1 MATISKYFCLWII
14 FSANLAWGEVYTDK
28 VFDCA
33 KDTCV
38 TRQGKSKIFEASIF
52 FYNVKKYN
60 FANNGAMTF
69 KNLVYFANNNQGTDF
84 KNGATFANNGVMN
97 FESSAVFQ
105 LLENIN
111 DGILNFN
118 AGMGG
123 DDLYAAVSGNIFND
137 GTINVNGQIGFSA
150 AIGEEAYNWWQV
162 IVNNESGT
170 FNVNRKT
177 KIEQVVH
184 NVGSFYIYND
194 ATFEQ
199 VLHNLNGG
207 LFVIERP
214 TIVTYWLNNQD
225 GATLHIKG
233 TTLTINTINDD
244 GVFLAGQGTFW
255 NFRGAILIFSAVNGR
270 LGQLIGNFINYG
282 NADGTSKDEGKIQ
295 INVRGLSAGTK
306 YQIINGT
313 HILLDRKDI
322 EFINGTGQYLNNGWV
337 LVNEVFALKTP
348 IIATHRAN
356 VATMNNMFLAS
367 NAVMSAHHKNTKFRK
382 MANRNNRFNLFSLR
396 ESEANKT
403 IYFEKCLDCHEL
415 QSNSR
420 NDGNLALDS
429 LKSNESFFYNSQDL
443 AKNSVNLTKNHSNLT
458 TNLNAKST
466 DLANPNDN
474 FFFLLTPFVNHTSFK
489 AMGDYQISGLDYG
502 FISAFGG
509 KVSKNHTLG
518 THFALDYANL
528 GDKNDKSVKI
538 TNLNLMAGL
547 NYRADLIYAM
557 YLKARGDFYYFLNSA
572 DSSEITT
579 AKPNNLGFGLSVAF
593 GKDFDFKQGG
603 ILGIE
608 LGLDYKA
615 FHTSKVSANDIWG
628 NASDEYKSAFYHLL
642 YLDLGL
648 NYYKYFSI
656 DSGLWGIDAGF
667 GIRGNLTPKV
677 SNGTLM
683 VANRAVDITLDNDN
697 MLGYVSL
704 GGSYVLEA
712 QRFDMEFT
720 LRYNGS
726 FGDKSISNG
735 GSFE

>member
-1 MATISKYFCLWII
+1 MTFEKSVSFENTAIYYNSSNDF
-14 FSANLAWGEVYTDK
+14 
-28 VFDCA
+28 FD
-33 KDTCV
+33 
-38 TRQGKSKIFEASIF
+38 
-52 FYNVKKYN
+52 
-60 FANNGAMTF
+60 NNGIMTF
-69 KNLVYFANNNQGTDF
+69 KGNVDVRFENFIN
-84 KNGATFANNGVMN
+84 KNT
-97 FESSAVFQ
+97 
-105 LLENIN
+105 
-111 DGILNFN
+111 GILNFN
-118 AGMGG
+118 GNNAN
-123 DDLYAAVSGNIFND
+123 VKGNIINEGEININGKTKFIGALHNE
-137 GTINVNGQIGFSA
+137 GNGILTINAQT
-150 AIGEEAYNWWQV
+150 
-162 IVNNESGT
+162 IVNSNNE
-170 FNVNRKT
+170 NYR
-177 KIEQVVH
+177 H
-184 NVGSFYIYND
+184 IYNK
-194 ATFEQ
+194 
-199 VLHNLNGG
+199 N
-207 LFVIERP
+207 
-214 TIVTYWLNNQD
+214 
-225 GATLHIKG
+225 GATLHIQGSTISVNAFWNENATLILSAVKG
-233 TTLTINTINDD
+233 TL
-244 GVFLAGQGTFW
+244 GQGTFW
-255 NFRGAILIFSAVNGR
+255 NFKDAILVFSAVNGT
-270 LGQLIGNFINYG
+270 LGQLIGNFINY
-282 NADGTSKDEGKIQ
+282 ADKNDTSKNEGKVIV
-295 INVRGLSAGTK
+295 NVRGLSAGTK

-313 HILLDRKDI
+313 QIQLEEKDVS
-322 EFINGTGQYLNNGWV
+322 FLYGTGQYLDNGWMWID
-337 LVNEVFALKTP
+337 EFFALKTP

-382 MANRNNRFNLFSLR
+382 MANRNNKVNLLSLQ

-429 LKSNESFFYNSQDL
+429 LKSNKSFFYNSQDL

-572 DSSEITT
+572 DSSEMTT

-628 NASDEYKSAFYHLL
+628 NASDEYKSVFYHLL

-697 MLGYVSL
+697 MLDYVSV

-735 GSFE
+735 GSFEWRVRF

>member
-1 MATISKYFCLWII
+1 
-14 FSANLAWGEVYTDK
+14 
-28 VFDCA
+28 
-33 KDTCV
+33 
-38 TRQGKSKIFEASIF
+38 
-52 FYNVKKYN
+52 
-60 FANNGAMTF
+60 MTF
-69 KNLVYFANNNQGTDF
+69 KNLAYFSVNDNGTDF
-84 KNGATFANNGVMN
+84 MNGATFANNGVMN

-105 LLENIN
+105 LLKNVN
-111 DGILNFN
+111 NGILNFN

-123 DDLYAAVSGNIFND
+123 DTRYTTVMGNIHNSA
-137 GTINVNGQIGFSA
+137 TINVNGQIRFTAKKEDEGFKGYRIINYS
-150 AIGEEAYNWWQV
+150 G
-162 IVNNESGT
+162 GT
-170 FNVNRKT
+170 FNVKGKT
-177 KIEQVVH
+177 QIEQVVW
-184 NVGSFYIYND
+184 NMGKFYIYNETEFKEAFYNYVD
-194 ATFEQ
+194 TTTQRLA
-199 VLHNLNGG
+199 
-207 LFVIERP
+207 LFVIESP
-214 TIVTYWLNNQD
+214 TTFTYWLRNER
-225 GATLHIKG
+225 GATLIIKSPTVINRYLDNFLSAITEIRG
-233 TTLTINTINDD
+233 TTLTTTD
-244 GVFLAGQGTFW
+244 GVW
-255 NFRGAILIFSAVNGR
+255 NYESGIFIFSALNGQM
-270 LGQLIGNFINYG
+270 GQLIGHFTNQDNKG
-282 NADGTSKDEGKIQ
+282 QNEGKVKV
-295 INVRGLSAGTK
+295 NVRGLSAGTK
-306 YQIINGT
+306 YQIINGST
-313 HILLDRKDI
+313 ILLNEKDI
-322 EFINGTGQYLNNGWV
+322 EFINGTGQYLGNGWIWIDEA
-337 LVNEVFALKTP
+337 LALKTP
-348 IIATHRAN
+348 IIATNKAN

-382 MANRNNRFNLFSLR
+382 MANRNDRAHNALVFSKIR
-396 ESEANKT
+396 NNAKSYRHYKHDSAKNPQSE
-403 IYFEKCLDCHEL
+403 FLDSSL
-415 QSNSR
+415 TSFAKNNSIEQ
-420 NDGNLALDS
+420 DLYDFVALDS

-572 DSSEITT
+572 DSSEMTT

-667 GIRGNLTPKV
+667 GIRGNLTPNV

-720 LRYNGS
+720 LRY
-726 FGDKSISNG
+726 I
-735 GSFE
+735 

>member
-1 MATISKYFCLWII
+1 
-14 FSANLAWGEVYTDK
+14 
-28 VFDCA
+28 
-33 KDTCV
+33 
-38 TRQGKSKIFEASIF
+38 
-52 FYNVKKYN
+52 
-60 FANNGAMTF
+60 MTF
-69 KNLVYFANNNQGTDF
+69 KNPVYFLADSDITYL
-84 KNGATFANNGVMN
+84 KNRATFTNNGIIT
-97 FESSAVFQ
+97 FESNAMFQ
-105 LLENIN
+105 NLTNK
-111 DGILNFN
+111 GILNLNANADLDFIDDGSYSAFN
-118 AGMGG
+118 G
-123 DDLYAAVSGNIFND
+123 DVLNEGRV
-137 GTINVNGQIGFSA
+137 NVNGMIRFQK
-150 AIGEEAYNWWQV
+150 
-162 IVNNESGT
+162 IVNNTGD
-170 FNVNRKT
+170 
-177 KIEQVVH
+177 
-184 NVGSFYIYND
+184 FYINNTTLFEVAVYNFVD
-194 ATFEQ
+194 TTTQRLA
-199 VLHNLNGG
+199 
-207 LFVIERP
+207 LFVIESPTTFASFVSNNRKGATLIIKSP
-214 TIVTYWLNNQD
+214 TIVNQYLD
-225 GATLHIKG
+225 NFLGAITEIKG
-233 TTLTINTINDD
+233 TTLTTTN
-244 GVFLAGQGTFW
+244 GVW
-255 NFRGAILIFSAVNGR
+255 NYEGGIFIFSALNGQM
-270 LGQLIGNFINYG
+270 GQLVGNFTNRDNQG
-282 NADGTSKDEGKIQ
+282 QNEGKVIV
-295 INVRGLSAGTK
+295 NVRGLSAGTK

-313 HILLDRKDI
+313 QIQLEEKDVS
-322 EFINGTGQYLNNGWV
+322 FLYGTGQYLDNGWMWID
-337 LVNEVFALKTP
+337 EFFALKTP

-382 MANRNNRFNLFSLR
+382 MANRNNKVNLLSLQ

-429 LKSNESFFYNSQDL
+429 LKSNKSFFYNSQDL

-572 DSSEITT
+572 DSSEMTT

-628 NASDEYKSAFYHLL
+628 NASDEYKSVFYHLL

-697 MLGYVSL
+697 MLDYVSV

-735 GSFE
+735 GSFEWRVRF

>member
-1 MATISKYFCLWII
+1 MA
-14 FSANLAWGEVYTDK
+14 
-28 VFDCA
+28 
-33 KDTCV
+33 
-38 TRQGKSKIFEASIF
+38 
-52 FYNVKKYN
+52 
-60 FANNGAMTF
+60 
-69 KNLVYFANNNQGTDF
+69 
-84 KNGATFANNGVMN
+84 
-97 FESSAVFQ
+97 
-105 LLENIN
+105 
-111 DGILNFN
+111 
-118 AGMGG
+118 
-123 DDLYAAVSGNIFND
+123 
-137 GTINVNGQIGFSA
+137 
-150 AIGEEAYNWWQV
+150 
-162 IVNNESGT
+162 
-170 FNVNRKT
+170 
-177 KIEQVVH
+177 
-184 NVGSFYIYND
+184 
-194 ATFEQ
+194 
-199 VLHNLNGG
+199 
-207 LFVIERP
+207 
-214 TIVTYWLNNQD
+214 
-225 GATLHIKG
+225 
-233 TTLTINTINDD
+233 
-244 GVFLAGQGTFW
+244 
-255 NFRGAILIFSAVNGR
+255 
-270 LGQLIGNFINYG
+270 
-282 NADGTSKDEGKIQ
+282 
-295 INVRGLSAGTK
+295 
-306 YQIINGT
+306 
-313 HILLDRKDI
+313 
-322 EFINGTGQYLNNGWV
+322 GQYLNNGWV

-489 AMGDYQISGLDYG
+489 VMGDYQISGLDYG

-572 DSSEITT
+572 DSSEMTT

-677 SNGTLM
+677 SNGILM

-697 MLGYVSL
+697 MLDYVSV

-735 GSFE
+735 GSFEWRVRF

>member
-1 MATISKYFCLWII
+1 
-14 FSANLAWGEVYTDK
+14 
-28 VFDCA
+28 
-33 KDTCV
+33 
-38 TRQGKSKIFEASIF
+38 
-52 FYNVKKYN
+52 
-60 FANNGAMTF
+60 MTF
-69 KNLVYFANNNQGTDF
+69 KNPVYFLAGNDTTDLSN
-84 KNGATFANNGVMN
+84 KATFTNNGLMT
-97 FESSAVFQ
+97 FESNAMFQ
-105 LLENIN
+105 NLTNK
-111 DGILNFN
+111 GILNLNAN
-118 AGMGG
+118 AGLDFI
-123 DDLYAAVSGNIFND
+123 DDGSYISFN
-137 GTINVNGQIGFSA
+137 GYVLNEGRVNVNGTIRFDK
-150 AIGEEAYNWWQV
+150 V
-162 IVNNESGT
+162 IDNAG
-170 FNVNRKT
+170 K
-177 KIEQVVH
+177 
-184 NVGSFYIYND
+184 FYINNTTLFEYAVYNFVD
-194 ATFEQ
+194 TTTQRLA
-199 VLHNLNGG
+199 
-207 LFVIERP
+207 LFVIESPTTFASFVSNNRKGATLIIKSP
-214 TIVTYWLNNQD
+214 TIVKQHLNNFL
-225 GATLHIKG
+225 GAITEIKG
-233 TTLTINTINDD
+233 TTLTTTN
-244 GVFLAGQGTFW
+244 GVWNYQG
-255 NFRGAILIFSAVNGR
+255 GILIFSALNGQM
-270 LGQLIGNFINYG
+270 GQLVGNFTNRD
-282 NADGTSKDEGKIQ
+282 NQEQNEGKVK

-306 YQIINGT
+306 YQIIDGT
-313 HILLDRKDI
+313 TILLNGKDI
-322 EFINGTGQYLNNGWV
+322 EFINGTGQYLDNGWV

-382 MANRNNRFNLFSLR
+382 MANRNNKFNLFSLR

-615 FHTSKVSANDIWG
+615 FHTSKVSANDIWD

-712 QRFDMEFT
+712 QRFYMEFT

-735 GSFE
+735 GSFEWRVRF